1 LKPILVDTSVWRRY
15 FAGGPAVRALGGL
28 LDEDG
33 AVLVHPFV
41 IGEMVLGGLSAREEG
56 LFARL
61 PAAALVPHDEV
72 LAFVRRRRLARRG
85 IGWVDAHL
93 LASALASGGTLWTV
107 DGNLAAAAADL
118 DVVSADPARRH
129 RFR

>member
-1 LKPILVDTSVWRRY
+1 LKPVLVDTSVWRRY
-15 FAGGPAVRALGGL
+15 FTGAPAVRALGGL

-41 IGEMVLGGLSAREEG
+41 IGEMVLGGLSAREEA

-61 PAAALVPHDEV
+61 PAAVAVPHDEV

-93 LASALASGGTLWTV
+93 LASALASGGALWSV
-107 DGNLAAAAADL
+107 DADLDSVAADL
-118 DVVSADPARRH
+118 GVGYD
-129 RFR
+129 

>member
-1 LKPILVDTSVWRRY
+1 LTPVLVDTSVWRRY
-15 FAGGPAVRALGGL
+15 FAGAPAVRALGGL

-61 PAAALVPHDEV
+61 PAAAAVPHDEV
-72 LAFVRRRRLARRG
+72 LSFVRRRKLARRG

-93 LASALASGGTLWTV
+93 LASALASGGVLWSV
-107 DGNLAAAAADL
+107 DADLAAAAGDL
-118 DVVSADPARRH
+118 GVGYD
-129 RFR
+129 